1 MDHLY
6 NNAIA
11 GVNIAN
17 TPSEVELVLDYNASN
32 MRKNK
37 K

>member
-1 MDHLY
+1 MDHLC

-11 GVNIAN
+11 GVNIAY
-17 TPSEVELVLDYNASN
+17 TPFEVELVLDYNAYN